1 LIVKYEIASILA
13 TNQFGVNM
21 KISSFLKVYCLIGS
35 ICSLFRAQAA
45 SIFYESE
52 EYFDQLRA
60 AGLTFEGLR
69 FGQEYFE
76 NNFAKLVLDGD
87 PTGIIGGLAWDAE
100 KFIISDGVDCKYWG
114 ESLTGWPSQP
124 YYSGADAACYSER
137 INHRGNSITVN
148 RYYTRDDD
156 LSPSGH
162 KYFFGADIEFNNQ
175 KILYFTNFGR
185 VGGTRKYIQDFIQE
199 IRPELQNSALADN
212 YGTSTSLFRGDD
224 AIELPSTND
233 DVFVG
238 GGNNS
243 VDGGDGLDRIEFPNT
258 FGKYVVNKLNNGA
271 GYQVWDYA
279 GQYTILRN
287 VEIVRFLDGME
298 LDETYQEFWGLFCP
312 STQNWPVWIGSSYYD
327 NVNVCIRKNRNT
339 GTTNNVWRF
348 FNTRDNAFFYTSS
361 RQEAFMVWANSLAD
375 NTSAGIPRTSE
386 QMTSSL
392 GEQATRY
399 FEENDWPYVLQGTTF
414 AAATYSPWDAVPLW
428 RFYNYQT
435 GHHFFTVSNEEK
447 DFVIAKSESGE
458 WPFNFEGEA
467 FKVYTHKIPFSEV
480 IIDNTR
486 YDRVIPVYRL
496 YSPSLNR
503 HFFSAN
509 EVEIRLMKETG
520 KWNDEGISFW
530 AEEPC
535 LSFPGEKNQFLLDGD
550 CGR

>member
-1 LIVKYEIASILA
+1 
-13 TNQFGVNM
+13 M
-21 KISSFLKVYCLIGS
+21 KISSVFRVPCLIGS
-35 ICSLFRAQAA
+35 ICFLFSAQAA
-45 SIFYESE
+45 HIYFESE
-52 EYFDQLRA
+52 RYFDQLRA

-100 KFIISDGVDCKYWG
+100 KFIISDGVDCEYWTQG
-114 ESLTGWPSQP
+114 ADPGWPSQP
-124 YYSGADAACYSER
+124 YYQGSDATCYSER
-137 INHRGNSITVN
+137 INHQGNSITVN

-156 LSPSGH
+156 LSPSGY

-185 VGGTRKYIQDFIQE
+185 TGGTRNRIQDFIQE
-199 IRPELQNSALADN
+199 TRPELQNSILADN
-212 YGTSTSLFRGDD
+212 YGTSTLLFIGHDG
-224 AIELPSTND
+224 IELPSTND

-271 GYQVWDYA
+271 GYQVWDYL
-279 GQYTILRN
+279 GQHAILRN

-298 LDETYQEFWGLFCP
+298 LDETYQEFWGFNCP
-312 STQNWPVWIGSSYYD
+312 STRNWPLRLGSSTLTD
-327 NVNVCIRKNRNT
+327 NVCVRRNRNT

-361 RQEAFMVWANSLAD
+361 REEAFMVWANSLSD
-375 NTSAGIPRTSE
+375 NTSTGVPRTSE
-386 QMTSSL
+386 LTTSSW

-399 FEENDWPYVLQGTTF
+399 FEENDWPYVIQGTTF

-467 FKVYTHKIPFSEV
+467 FKVYTRNIPFSEV
-480 IIDNTR
+480 IIDNSR

-520 KWNDEGISFW
+520 KWNDEGIGFW

-535 LSFPGEKNQFLLDGD
+535 LSFPGENNQLPWDGD